1 MDNSL
6 ENKKI
11 IVTGG
16 NGYLG
21 SFLVKSLS
29 DKGADV
35 YIISIDADSDDHNF
49 PIDITRF
56 DELNTVVQQIQP
68 DIVYH
73 LAASIS
79 RNRDFNIFENMLK
92 VNVTGT
98 YNLLKSLEKTECEQ
112 FIFTST
118 SEIYGNNS
126 SPFHEELLPMPVSPY
141 SVTKV
146 MAENLIKTYCQNH
159 NRNYTILRLFNF
171 FGENM
176 SDDFFISQMVNSLKS
191 GQDFLM
197 TKGEQTRDF
206 IYIADVI
213 TALILVAEKAD
224 AYNETF
230 NVCSGI
236 GSSLES
242 IASFINQKTG
252 SSASIKLGA
261 LPYRKNEVWEM
272 IGSAAKIKEK
282 LGFVPGYNLHE
293 GLELVINRNE

>member
-6 ENKKI
+6 ANKKI

-29 DKGADV
+29 DKGAEV
-35 YIISIDADSDDHNF
+35 YIISIDADQNDHNF
-49 PIDITRF
+49 QIDITKF
-56 DELNTVVQQIQP
+56 DELNNVIQQVQP

-98 YNLLKSLEKTECEQ
+98 FNLLKSLENTECEQ

-159 NRNYTILRLFNF
+159 HRNYTILRLFNF
-171 FGENM
+171 YGENM
-176 SDDFFISQMVNSLKS
+176 SDDFFISQMVNSLKN
-191 GQDFLM
+191 GDDFLM
-197 TKGEQTRDF
+197 TKGEQSRDF
-206 IYIADVI
+206 LYVVDVI
-213 TALILVAEKAD
+213 SAMTLVAEQTD

-230 NVCSGI
+230 NVCSGKA
-236 GSSLES
+236 SPLAS
-242 IASFINQKTG
+242 IASFINQKIG
-252 SSASIKLGA
+252 GSASIKLGA

-272 IGSAAKIKEK
+272 IGSAAKINEK
-282 LGFVPGYNLHE
+282 LGFAPEYNLYE
-293 GLELVINRNE
+293 GLEMVINK